1 MKNLFLIF
9 GLFFSLTAC
18 TSQNDSVIVEVRSTG
33 LFSNDIEIDDLGIF
47 LRNTRNPGARDLVF
61 LVKQDAAVN
70 SLKEAITKSEKFNFK
85 SVSVTSL

>member
-18 TSQNDSVIVEVRSTG
+18 TSQNESVIVEVRSTG

-47 LRNTRNPGARDLVF
+47 LRKIKTPGSRELVF
-61 LVKQDAAVN
+61 LVKDDASVY
-70 SLKEAITKSEKFNFK
+70 SLKEAIKKSENFDFK